1 MNNSYIY
8 NYNNTMKKNIII
20 TGGSGR
26 FGVYLK
32 KVRSSHKLFF
42 PNKKELNI
50 LKPKSIESYLKTK
63 KANIVIHL
71 AGLSRPMDIHNREI
85 EKSIDLN
92 IIGTANVTKV
102 CSKKNIK
109 LIYFSTNYVYPG
121 TKGNYAETD
130 PLLPVNNYA
139 WSKLGGEASVQLYEN
154 SLILRVCMTEKP
166 FVHDKAFTNVKTSF
180 MYHDVVA
187 KILFKVMNK
196 KGILNIG
203 GLPRYIYDFAKE
215 EKINIKR
222 IYLKKHLDL
231 GMPINSSM
239 NISKMKKIIKKSKS
253 INL

>member
-26 FGVYLK
+26 FGGHLK

-50 LKPKSIESYLKTK
+50 LKPKSIESYLKAK
-63 KANIVIHL
+63 KANVLIHL

-102 CSKKNIK
+102 CSKKNVK

-121 TKGNYAETD
+121 TKGNYTETH
-130 PLLPVNNYA
+130 PVLPVNNYA
-139 WSKLGGEASVQLYEN
+139 WSKLGGEASVQLYKN

-166 FVHDKAFTNVKTSF
+166 FVHDKAFVNVKTSF
-180 MYHDVVA
+180 MYHDEVA
-187 KILFKVMNK
+187 KILFKLLNQR
-196 KGILNIG
+196 GILNLG
-203 GLPRYIYDFAKE
+203 GDAKYIYDFVKKE
-215 EKINIKR
+215 KKNIKK
-222 IYLKKHLDL
+222 IYLKKNENI
-231 GMPINSSM
+231 GMPLDSSL
-239 NISKMKKIIKKSKS
+239 SLKKLKKIL
-253 INL
+253 IN